1 MILKILKNKL
11 IFIFILF
18 TVCPAFAGFQ
28 IGASTNY
35 LNINDDYE
43 HNNSFSKPSL
53 NYGYNYTYKPFVL
66 AVTTNR
72 LFNQANEQEV
82 SKNGLTFTNKTKIT
96 ADTLMIGYA
105 NRLSPFVFL
114 TNAGVDKSLY
124 RDNKFLGKTEQ
135 HSLLYGIG
143 LNYSYDK
150 AITFS
155 TAIIAPN
162 KEQGLEYGL
171 NFSINYTL

>member
-1 MILKILKNKL
+1 MKIKSKL

-18 TVCPAFAGFQ
+18 TGCPAYAGFQ
-28 IGASTNY
+28 AGISTNY
-35 LNINDDYE
+35 LNINDASYKRS
-43 HNNSFSKPSL
+43 NSFSKPSI
-53 NYGYNYTYKPFVL
+53 NYGFNYIYKPFVL
-66 AVTTNR
+66 VATTNR
-72 LFNQANEQEV
+72 LLNQASEQQV

-114 TNAGVDKSLY
+114 TNAGVEKSLY
-124 RDNKFLGKTEQ
+124 RDNKLLGKTEQ
-135 HSLLYGIG
+135 SLILYGFG

-171 NFSINYTL
+171 NFSIIYTL